1 VVSDQ
6 GRNLALV
13 IVLGL
18 VFGAITTFV
27 YFEGV
32 PLVLLLIQNN
42 DLVYRGEIWQLITSL
57 IVAPPI
63 VLGVVDVLFNAAAV
77 VWLDGILSS
86 TYTSEEYYAV
96 FILSGLLGNL
106 LSLLSGPG
114 VSSFG
119 AYGGIF
125 GLLAGAVFQK
135 FMSERRIEYGLLV
148 WFLFIFIFS
157 SFLTPSV
164 DWFAH
169 LGGSLFGVFAG
180 IYLGSRQQEYD

>member
-6 GRNLALV
+6 GRYLALV
-13 IVLGL
+13 IALGL
-18 VFGAITTFV
+18 AIGVATTFV
-27 YFEGV
+27 YIEGV

-42 DLVYRGEIWQLITSL
+42 DLVYRGAYWQLFTSL

-86 TYTSEEYYAV
+86 TFTAGEYYAV

-106 LSLLSGPG
+106 LSLLSGPE

-119 AYGGIF
+119 ASGGIF
-125 GLLAGAVFQK
+125 GLLAGAVFRR
-135 FMSERRIEYGLLV
+135 FVAERRIEYGLLV

-169 LGGSLFGVFAG
+169 LGGSLFGVIAG
-180 IYLGSRQQEYD
+180 VYLGSRRQEHD